1 MDNEAHEAVPPPARF
16 HYYLVSFQNQG
27 FLKRTKGKPRARGGW
42 WRHAGGEPVG
52 GIAGDS
58 IGIYWKT

>member
-1 MDNEAHEAVPPPARF
+1 MKQCAPPARF

-27 FLKRTKGKPRARGGW
+27 FLKRTKGKPRARGGGGGM
-42 WRHAGGEPVG
+42 HGGEPVG
-52 GIAGDS
+52 SIAGDS